1 MDRPPRDK
9 NESIAHFK
17 MTRTIS
23 YGCDVSVSLVA
34 DNVDAAQGLCC
45 EAVKSTS
52 SQCLS
57 LLR

>member
-34 DNVDAAQGLCC
+34 EMLMQHRDFV
-45 EAVKSTS
+45 VK
-52 SQCLS
+52 Q
-57 LLR
+57 